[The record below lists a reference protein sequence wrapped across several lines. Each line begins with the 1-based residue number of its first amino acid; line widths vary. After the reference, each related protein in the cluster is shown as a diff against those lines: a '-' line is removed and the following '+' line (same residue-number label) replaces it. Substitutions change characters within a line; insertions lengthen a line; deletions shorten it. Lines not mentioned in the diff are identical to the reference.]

1 MNVNQEQKKQR
12 HPDRRKLWGRAK
24 GKRLSPHQTSL
35 MENLL
40 PQLRALPSPLEN
52 FEPNQRV
59 TLEIG
64 FGGGEHLLHLAR
76 RFPDEGFIG
85 AEPFLNGVAK
95 TLNGISNDGLKNIRI
110 HHGDVSMV
118 LQALPDACLE
128 RIYILY
134 PDPWP
139 KPRHYKRRL
148 IQEEFIAELFRVLK
162 PNAELRFASD
172 IVSYVDW
179 ALARI
184 LRHGGFLWRAN
195 SAADWLT
202 PYKNWPSTRYEAKA
216 FREGRTPHY
225 FTFIKGKLP
234 SEIKRDK

>member
-1 MNVNQEQKKQR
+1 MTDPQHKQR
-12 HPDRRKLWGRAK
+12 HHSRRKLWGRAK
-24 GKRLSPHQTSL
+24 GKRLSPHQAAL
-35 MENLL
+35 IENLL
-40 PQLRALPSPLEN
+40 PKLQAMPNPLGQFVPE
-52 FEPNQRV
+52 QKV

-64 FGGGEHLLHLAR
+64 FGGGEHLLHLAKS
-76 RFPDEGFIG
+76 FPDEGFIG

-95 TLNGISNDGLKNIRI
+95 TLNGIAEEKLENIRI
-110 HHGDVSMV
+110 HHGDVSEI
-118 LQALPDACLE
+118 LQALPDASLE
-128 RIYILY
+128 RVYILY

-148 IQEEFIAELFRVLK
+148 IQEEFIAEIYRVLK
-162 PNAELRFASD
+162 PGAEFRFASD

-184 LRHGGFLWRAN
+184 LRHGGFAWNAHGA
-195 SAADWLT
+195 SDWLS

-225 FTFIKGKLP
+225 FTFVK
-234 SEIKRDK
+234 E